1 LRTAHVV
8 DAKDKFAVMDETL
21 PARLLEHL
29 RANLGTEVAFAVPP
43 IPFSGGFDTTT
54 AAFSLSGA
62 PPEYSCDLVLRLMPQ
77 ADQGVRVTREAA
89 THAALVAEGFPAPRV
104 LMMSADPAA
113 LGRPFLIME
122 RLEGDHMFANIFGRN
137 GRIGRITGL
146 SRTLADVQLR
156 LHDVPGDCLHTSA
169 RKFGL
174 DRAIFTVDGV
184 IQRLAWHSERA
195 GLTSLVASAA
205 WLAENRPAP
214 AMAEVICHG
223 DLHPLNVV
231 MAGDEL
237 SGVVDW
243 SQAIAAEP
251 AYDVAATRVLM
262 QFGPVDV
269 AAWLRPVVDR
279 ARAIPIRRYLRFYR
293 AARPFDERNMAYYE
307 SLRVFFALVDAG
319 TTLPGRPNAWG
330 APHTLAAL
338 YRHFERITGVRA
350 RLH

>member
-1 LRTAHVV
+1 
-8 DAKDKFAVMDETL
+8 MDETL

-29 RANLGTEVAFAVPP
+29 RATLGTEVAFAVPP

-54 AAFSLSGA
+54 AAFRLSGA
-62 PPEYSCDLVLRLMPQ
+62 PAEYSRGLVLRLMPQ
-77 ADQGVRVTREAA
+77 AEDGDRVMREAA

-122 RLEGDHMFANIFGRN
+122 RLAGDHMFANVFGRN

-146 SRTLADVQLR
+146 SRTLADVQVR
-156 LHDVPGDCLHTSA
+156 LHGVAGHSLLERA
-169 RKFGL
+169 RDFGI
-174 DRAIFTVDGV
+174 DPATFTVDGV
-184 IQRLAWHSERA
+184 VKRLAWRIERA
-195 GLTSLVASAA
+195 GLGSLSPGIA
-205 WLAENRPAP
+205 WLSQNRPAP

-223 DLHPLNVV
+223 DFHPLNVV
-231 MAGDEL
+231 MAGDRL

-251 AYDVAATRVLM
+251 AHDVAATRVLLL
-262 QFGPVDV
+262 FGRVDM

-307 SLRVFFALVDAG
+307 SLRVLYALVAAG
-319 TTLPGRPNAWG
+319 TTPPGHPDAWG

-338 YRHFERITGVRA
+338 YRHFEQITGVRV
-350 RLH
+350 RL